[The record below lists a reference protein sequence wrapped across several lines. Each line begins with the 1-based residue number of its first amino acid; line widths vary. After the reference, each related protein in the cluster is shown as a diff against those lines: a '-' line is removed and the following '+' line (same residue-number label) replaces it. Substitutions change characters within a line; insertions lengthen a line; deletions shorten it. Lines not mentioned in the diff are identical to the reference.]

1 MAVAHPAL
9 PYCNYITVRIA
20 DYDDA
25 KKKINLSYYELERRL
40 QKESK
45 QAP

>member
-9 PYCNYITVRIA
+9 PYCNYMTVRIA

-25 KKKINLSYYELERRL
+25 KKNKLIIL
-40 QKESK
+40 
-45 QAP
+45 